1 MRSVNPEQKSEA
13 KADIVRVAA
22 LISSVFSGPLPPP
35 EILQKYNEVLPG
47 AAERILRMA
56 ESQHHHRQQLEKK
69 VVESNTFSQ
78 MAGMVLGFVIAMT
91 AIGGGI
97 WLTSKGKSGAGLTS
111 IIAALAALV
120 GVFIYGK
127 MQQGKELVEKQSA
140 LDTAAGKTSENS

>member
-1 MRSVNPEQKSEA
+1 VNPEQKSEA

-22 LISSVFSGPLPPP
+22 HISSVFSGPLPPP

-47 AAERILRMA
+47 SAERILRMA

-78 MAGMVLGFVIAMT
+78 VAGMVLGFVIAMT

-97 WLTSKGKSGAGLTS
+97 WLTSMGKSGAGLTS

-127 MQQGKELVEKQSA
+127 MQQGKELAEKRAA
-140 LDTAAGKTSENS
+140 LDTATGKTGENS